1 MAVEDYFF
9 DNQVLEFKND
19 LIVVGYINTWKIMQ
33 SNGKA
38 TKMGD
43 GISQKFIGKDVIMPK

>member
-9 DNQVLEFKND
+9 DNQVLEVNKD
-19 LIVVGYINTWKIMQ
+19 LIVVGYKHTWKIMQ

-38 TKMGD
+38 TKLGD
-43 GISQKFIGKDVIMPK
+43 GISQKFLSKGVIMPQ

>member
-9 DNQVLEFKND
+9 DNQVLEVKKD

>member
-9 DNQVLEFKND
+9 DNQVLEVKKD

-43 GISQKFIGKDVIMPK
+43 GISQKFIGNNVIMPN